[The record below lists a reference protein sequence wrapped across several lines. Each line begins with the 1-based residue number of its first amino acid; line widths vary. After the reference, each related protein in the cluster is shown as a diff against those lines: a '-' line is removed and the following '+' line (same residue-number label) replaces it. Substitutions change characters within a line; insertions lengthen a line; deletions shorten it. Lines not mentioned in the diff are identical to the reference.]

1 MPAYLA
7 LDIEWHDPAAMAAY
21 RQAVA
26 PSLARHGA
34 KLLMRGTNTIALE
47 GDWRPVWLV
56 VFEFESVVR
65 ALEWYNS
72 EEYRAI
78 LPQRLAASTAKVIL
92 VESFDAGVT
101 LP

>member
-1 MPAYLA
+1 MPYLA

-26 PSLARHGA
+26 PAWRATSQAAHARYEHHRPRRRLAAGLAGGTSSGA
-34 KLLMRGTNTIALE
+34 SHRRWSGTTRGVPR
-47 GDWRPVWLV
+47 DHRW
-56 VFEFESVVR
+56 
-65 ALEWYNS
+65 
-72 EEYRAI
+72 
-78 LPQRLAASTAKVIL
+78 LAASTAKVIL